1 MTNPRPARPWMLLA
15 VVLAVVVAAQSAWL
29 AWPWARELVSPSEET
44 PAARGWKVATDLGC
58 FGCHGPDGIGGVANP
73 GSKEGEVPAFVE
85 QTQMMYVK
93 NTEDLRE
100 YVLDGAPRRRLD
112 DPDYVAQ
119 MEAAALRMPAYR
131 GFITDAQLEDL
142 IAYLRATSG
151 QLLPTGN
158 AKQAERGYE
167 LALELDCFG
176 CHGPLGAGGVLNPG
190 SFKGYIPGFW
200 GEDFDELVADDAEL
214 RAWIADGR
222 IPRIADHPVGGVF
235 FERQRIQM
243 PAYGRFLPA
252 EDVEALAV
260 YVRWIRDGSWRPGL
274 E

>member
-1 MTNPRPARPWMLLA
+1 MTTPARRWMLLA
-15 VVLAVVVAAQSAWL
+15 LLLAVVAAAQAAWL
-29 AWPWARELVSPSEET
+29 VWPWARELVSPSEET
-44 PAARGWKVATDLGC
+44 AAARGWKLAGQLGC

-73 GSKEGEVPAFVE
+73 GSKEGEVPAFTE

-93 NTEDLRE
+93 GPQDLRE

-119 MEAAALRMPAYR
+119 MQAAALQMPAYR
-131 GFITDAQLEDL
+131 GFVTDAQLEDL
-142 IAYLRATSG
+142 VVYLRATSG
-151 QLLPTGN
+151 QLLPHG
-158 AKQAERGYE
+158 KDLKPQERGYE

-176 CHGPLGAGGVLNPG
+176 CHGPLGAGGVQNPG

-235 FERQRIQM
+235 FERQRVKM

-252 EDVEALAV
+252 ADIDALAA
-260 YVRWIRDGSWRPGL
+260 YVRWVRDGSWRPEL
-274 E
+274 Q